1 MLITPGTFTCT
12 LFLETT
18 LFFSFSVSSGD
29 ISLKCFCQAGTLHIH
44 CFRSKPMGAQ
54 KANFDCMT
62 TSIMKGF
69 CRINMDTLSCA
80 KLKVYIILVQWLE
93 FVYHFFAKSCKTS
106 FKYLLLLHFFLT
118 FNSFNWYLRHLCPL
132 IPL

>member
-29 ISLKCFCQAGTLHIH
+29 ISLKCFCQARPLHNYTTASDQNQWVHKRQTLIA
-44 CFRSKPMGAQ
+44 C
-54 KANFDCMT
+54 

-118 FNSFNWYLRHLCPL
+118 FKFFNWYL
-132 IPL
+132 